1 MIIVLSLAHCQG
13 IICIVLGGG
22 RMPKSCLKCKPG
34 GASQSDFGY
43 KWIRALEGLIFIISV
58 TPILL
63 TVRRTEYS

>member
-43 KWIRALEGLIFIISV
+43 K
-58 TPILL
+58 
-63 TVRRTEYS
+63 